1 MAFSFPPT
9 NSKQLSTTISDTHK
23 KYKKK
28 RKKKSWAFLMVSE
41 T

>member
-28 RKKKSWAFLMVSE
+28 RKKILGFLNGI
-41 T
+41 